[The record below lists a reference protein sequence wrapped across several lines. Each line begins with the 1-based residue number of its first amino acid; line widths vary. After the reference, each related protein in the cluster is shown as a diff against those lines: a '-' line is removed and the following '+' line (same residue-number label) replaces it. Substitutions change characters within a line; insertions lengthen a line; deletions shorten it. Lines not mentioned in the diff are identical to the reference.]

1 MPIWIRAKSTA
12 WCRHGNAGRPLI
24 SYHMKWSGGIWTT
37 AASPSEEEAKA
48 AALVTLRPPLCSSS
62 HRHVPEPWLHAG
74 GGLAQTSE
82 GAQGREV
89 NKGWVLFPLW
99 FSPLHKAYC
108 IKECMICCFGGLQGS
123 GLWPWWSQ
131 DWPQGPGKLSQW
143 CWCLPGWAVLSVL
156 VLPGAVGFP
165 WAISGHT
172 KPGSPFPKRKH
183 RQVREVCWPPA
194 QLPSRASIHL
204 QPRLRAY
211 VPVTAVMDFSYRAQ
225 DVLFSPLAK
234 TPLGD
239 IWQMASPAPRG

>member
-1 MPIWIRAKSTA
+1 MGAYRAQA
-12 WCRHGNAGRPLI
+12 CDLD
-24 SYHMKWSGGIWTT
+24 
-37 AASPSEEEAKA
+37 
-48 AALVTLRPPLCSSS
+48 
-62 HRHVPEPWLHAG
+62 
-74 GGLAQTSE
+74 
-82 GAQGREV
+82 EV
-89 NKGWVLFPLW
+89 KIG
-99 FSPLHKAYC
+99 HKA
-108 IKECMICCFGGLQGS
+108 LGS
-123 GLWPWWSQ
+123 SVSGVGVCLGELP
-131 DWPQGPGKLSQW
+131 LSM
-143 CWCLPGWAVLSVL
+143 L

-183 RQVREVCWPPA
+183 RQVREVCWPLA